1 MLSVI
6 KNNIYP
12 AIALITLPVG
22 YFIGTELR
30 ERSDAKK
37 MVSQVV
43 TEDDIKKLKQQ
54 LETLREEREMVLSKI
69 QK

>member
-1 MLSVI
+1 MLSAI

-30 ERSDAKK
+30 ERNDAKVTQV
-37 MVSQVV
+37 VSQ
-43 TEDDIKKLKQQ
+43 DDINKLKQQ
-54 LETLREEREMVLSKI
+54 LETLREEREMVLCKI

>member
-1 MLSVI
+1 MLSAI

-12 AIALITLPVG
+12 ALALITLPVG

-30 ERSDAKK
+30 ERNDAKK
-37 MVSQVV
+37 IQTVSEQ
-43 TEDDIKKLKQQ
+43 DIEKLKQQ
-54 LETLREEREMVLSKI
+54 LETLREEREMVLCKI